1 MERGGISF
9 LKDLRSVFFIWSFF
23 KKEKPDIVHLITIKP
38 YLYGGIISRLTKVPC
53 LVSAISG
60 LGTLFISTN
69 LKSRLLRLFL
79 KPIFKFAFNHL
90 NQKIIFHNKEDV
102 NLLQNWGALNPVKV
116 KILKGSGVKLEN
128 FKNFQEQEGTPVVCF
143 ASRLLREKGIFEFV
157 YAAKLLKSKDIKAR
171 FCIAGNLDINNPSGL
186 NKDDLKKITEDGE
199 VEFLGFQEDI
209 PTLFSKSHII
219 CLPSYREGFPKTL
232 IEAAAA
238 GRSVVTSDVP
248 GCRDAIIPKKTG
260 LLVPV
265 KDYKKLA
272 DAIEW
277 LIENPTERIAMG
289 REGRKFAEKEFGIEK
304 IVQHHL
310 DIYEELLAINNKLD

>member
-1 MERGGISF
+1 M
-9 LKDLRSVFFIWSFF
+9 
-23 KKEKPDIVHLITIKP
+23 
-38 YLYGGIISRLTKVPC
+38 
-53 LVSAISG
+53 
-60 LGTLFISTN
+60 
-69 LKSRLLRLFL
+69 
-79 KPIFKFAFNHL
+79 
-90 NQKIIFHNKEDV
+90 

-128 FKNFQEQEGTPVVCF
+128 FKNFQEHEGTPVVCF

-248 GCRDAIIPKKTG
+248 GCRDAIIPKKQVYLF
-260 LLVPV
+260 LL
-265 KDYKKLA
+265 
-272 DAIEW
+272 
-277 LIENPTERIAMG
+277 
-289 REGRKFAEKEFGIEK
+289 K
-304 IVQHHL
+304 I
-310 DIYEELLAINNKLD
+310 IKN